1 MGKKLFILLV
11 VLMSLSLI
19 GIIFV
24 QAFFI
29 NNTLENEEKNFTL
42 NVKRSLSSVSKAI
55 EEKEFEVYS
64 NRLQNLIESGVD
76 PDSTAIRQV
85 FILEQD
91 DLSNET
97 RIYGNAIS
105 EESFKVPSLFFD
117 IGLDSFNL
125 SRVRNTRITETYD
138 NNRLDGS
145 KSISLQKSIK
155 NISNLTY
162 LEKAQFESITRDQF
176 KNIPVYKRVSV
187 DDVNFL
193 LEKQLD
199 YNGIDTSFEFAI
211 YDRDLSTKV
220 QSRNFD
226 LNPDSTIGVPVFL
239 DNNNESDYMLYVD
252 FPQRKKFLLSSILG
266 MIALSILFTSIIVIA
281 YTSAIYQLIKQR
293 QISQIKTDFINN
305 MTHEFKTPIATI
317 NLALD
322 SIRNPKVIGD
332 QEKVLR
338 YLRMIKEENK
348 RMNAQVEN
356 VLRISK
362 LEKNELNISK
372 ERVKLHDL
380 IEDAVAHI
388 ELIVEDKKG
397 HVNIHLDAEKS
408 SVLANETHFTNVIVN
423 MLDNAVK
430 YSDEAPK
437 IDVYTENVG
446 NNILL
451 KITDEGNGMSKQV
464 QKKVFEKFYREHTGN
479 VHNVKGHGL
488 GLAYVKRIV
497 DDHQGHISVESEKGK
512 GSVFTIKLPL
522 IS

>member
-29 NNTLENEEKNFTL
+29 NNTLKNEEKNFTL
-42 NVKRSLSSVSKAI
+42 NVKRSLSSVSRAI
-55 EEKEFEVYS
+55 EDKEFEVYT
-64 NRLQNLIESGVD
+64 NKLQNLIESGVD
-76 PDSTAIRQV
+76 PDSTTIRQV

-97 RIYGNAIS
+97 RVYGNSIS

-138 NNRLDGS
+138 NATIDGS
-145 KSISLQKSIK
+145 KAVSLQKSIK

-162 LEKAQFESITRDQF
+162 LEKAQFESITRDYF
-176 KNIPVYKRVSV
+176 KNIPVYKRVSADQV
-187 DDVNFL
+187 SAL
-193 LEKQLD
+193 LALQLD
-199 YNGIDTSFEFAI
+199 NNGINTDFEFAI

-220 QSRNFD
+220 QSENFD

-239 DNNNESDYMLYVD
+239 DNNNNSDYMLYVD
-252 FPQRKKFLLSSILG
+252 FPQRRKFLLSSILG
-266 MIALSILFTSIIVIA
+266 MIALSILFTSVIVIA
-281 YTSAIYQLIKQR
+281 YSSAIYQLIKQR

-322 SIRNPKVIGD
+322 SIKNPKVSGD
-332 QEKVLR
+332 EEKLKR
-338 YLRMIKEENK
+338 YLQMIKDENK
-348 RMNAQVEN
+348 RMHAQVEN

-380 IEDAVAHI
+380 IEDAITHI
-388 ELIVEDKKG
+388 ELIVEDRKG
-397 HVNIHLDAEKS
+397 YVKTHLEAEKS
-408 SVLANETHFTNVIVN
+408 SVLANDTHFTNVIVN
-423 MLDNAVK
+423 ILDNAVK

-451 KITDEGNGMSKQV
+451 KIVDQGNGMSKQV
-464 QKKVFEKFYREHTGN
+464 QKRVFEKFYREHTGN

-512 GSVFTIKLPL
+512 GSEFTIKLPL

>member
-24 QAFFI
+24 QAYFI
-29 NNTLENEEKNFTL
+29 NNTLKNEEKNFTL

-55 EEKEFEVYS
+55 EEQEFEVYS
-64 NRLQNLIESGVD
+64 KKLQNLIESGVD
-76 PDSTAIRQV
+76 PDSTIIRQV

-91 DLSNET
+91 DLANET
-97 RIYGNAIS
+97 RVYGNSIS

-117 IGLDSFNL
+117 ISLDSFNL
-125 SRVRNTRITETYD
+125 SRVKNTRITETYD
-138 NNRLDGS
+138 NTRIDGS
-145 KSISLQKSIK
+145 RQISLQKSIK
-155 NISNLTY
+155 NISNLSY

-176 KNIPVYKRVSV
+176 KNIPVYKRVSANQV
-187 DDVNFL
+187 SGL
-193 LEKQLD
+193 LALQLD
-199 YNGIDTSFEFAI
+199 NNGINTDFEFAI

-220 QSRNFD
+220 QSNNFD

-239 DNNNESDYMLYVD
+239 DNNNQSDYMLYVD
-252 FPQRKKFLLSSILG
+252 FPERRKFLLSSIFG
-266 MIALSILFTSIIVIA
+266 MIVLSILFTSIIILA
-281 YTSAIYQLIKQR
+281 YSSAIYQLIRQR

-322 SIRNPKVIGD
+322 SIKNPKIIVD
-332 QEKVLR
+332 KEKVMR
-338 YLRMIKEENK
+338 YLNMIKDENK
-348 RMNAQVEN
+348 RMHAQVEN

-380 IEDAVAHI
+380 VEDAITHI

-397 HVNIHLDAEKS
+397 YVKSHLNAEKS

-423 MLDNAVK
+423 ILDNAVK
-430 YSDEAPK
+430 YSDDAPK
-437 IDVYTENVG
+437 IDVYTELVG

-451 KITDEGNGMSKQV
+451 KIADQGNGMSKQV
-464 QKKVFEKFYREHTGN
+464 QKRVFEKFYREHTGN

>member
-1 MGKKLFILLV
+1 
-11 VLMSLSLI
+11 
-19 GIIFV
+19 
-24 QAFFI
+24 
-29 NNTLENEEKNFTL
+29 
-42 NVKRSLSSVSKAI
+42 
-55 EEKEFEVYS
+55 
-64 NRLQNLIESGVD
+64 LQNLLESGVD
-76 PDSTAIRQV
+76 PDSTAMRQI

-138 NNRLDGS
+138 NSNIDGN
-145 KSISLQKSIK
+145 KTISLQKSIK

-176 KNIPVYKRVSV
+176 KNIPIYKRVSV
-187 DDVNFL
+187 DDVSFL
-193 LEKQLD
+193 LDNQLVN
-199 YNGIDTSFEFAI
+199 NGIDTNFEFAI
-211 YDRDLSTKV
+211 YDGDLSTKV
-220 QSRNFD
+220 QSENFD

-239 DNNNESDYMLYVD
+239 DNNKESDYMLYVD
-252 FPQRKKFLLSSILG
+252 FPQRRKFLLSSILG

-322 SIRNPKVIGD
+322 SIRNPKIIGD

-338 YLRMIKEENK
+338 YLKMIKDENK

-372 ERVKLHDL
+372 ERIKLNDI
-380 IEDAVAHI
+380 IEDAVSHI

-397 HVNIHLDAEKS
+397 YVKTHLDAEKS
-408 SVLANETHFTNVIVN
+408 SILANETHFTNVIVN
-423 MLDNAVK
+423 ILDNAVK
-430 YSDEAPK
+430 YSDESPK

-446 NNILL
+446 NNVIL
-451 KITDEGNGMSKQV
+451 KIADQGNGMSKQV
-464 QKKVFEKFYREHTGN
+464 QKRVFEKFYREHTGN